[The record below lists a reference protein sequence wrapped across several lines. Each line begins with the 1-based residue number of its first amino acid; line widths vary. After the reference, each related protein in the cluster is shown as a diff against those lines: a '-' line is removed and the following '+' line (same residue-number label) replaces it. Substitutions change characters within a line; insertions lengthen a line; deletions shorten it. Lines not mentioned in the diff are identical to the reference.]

1 MKKIL
6 ITILAVLA
14 LQGINAQDDA
24 YRDNELQTLFDGNTR
39 ISGFGGP
46 MMSFT
51 TMNGQF
57 AHMMGGGGGVLLGD
71 FFFGGYGEG
80 LTTNVESG
88 ANQLDFGHGGFWT
101 GYSFMANRALHPC
114 LSAQIGWG
122 SVSESDYDFAD
133 LSTDNIFVFN
143 PALELEMNFARF
155 FRLGVG
161 VHYRIVTGVNPD
173 RHNTPITNS
182 DLSGPGAMLSF
193 KFGWY

>member
-6 ITILAVLA
+6 VSALLLLA
-14 LQGINAQDDA
+14 LLGVRAQDND
-24 YRDNELQTLFDGNTR
+24 YQNNGLQTIFSGNTR

-46 MMSFT
+46 TMSFT
-51 TMNGQF
+51 TMKGQF

-80 LTTNVESG
+80 LTTSVPSG
-88 ANQLDFGHGGFWT
+88 IYQLDFGHGGLWT
-101 GYSFMANRALHPC
+101 GYSFMANKAFHPAI
-114 LSAQIGWG
+114 SAQIGWG
-122 SVSESDYDFAD
+122 SVSEQDYDFAN

-161 VHYRIVTGVNPD
+161 VHYRIVTGVNSGM
-173 RHNTPITNS
+173 HSSNIENS
-182 DLSGPGAMLSF
+182 DLSGPGAQLTF
-193 KFGWY
+193 KFGWF